1 MDPGESDMQTA
12 LRETQ
17 EEAGFNKEDLKIH
30 PNKKIELKYEV
41 RGKMKTVVYFV
52 GEVVGDKEV
61 VLSREHT
68 EYKWLGIE
76 KACMYAKYED
86 MQGALRE
93 VHEFVGSS
101 GCFD

>member
-1 MDPGESDMQTA
+1 MQTA

-30 PNKKIELKYEV
+30 PDKKIELKYDV
-41 RGKMKTVVYFV
+41 RGRMKTVVYFV
-52 GEVVGDKEV
+52 GEVTSNKEV
-61 VLSREHT
+61 VLSKEHT

-76 KACMYAKYED
+76 DACQYAKYKD

-93 VHEFVGSS
+93 VHVYVGSS
-101 GCFD
+101 GSFD